1 VRLGAVLAAIALA
14 ATPAAC
20 GGDADDD
27 NPDYASQSSIK
38 PLAGNPGHHVVT
50 LTQTGADQV
59 GIKTQP
65 VTGTS
70 ELSVLPYASLLYDSD
85 GTTFVYVSPKPLTFT
100 YQRIN
105 LVKIVGER
113 IYFTAGPKVGTQVVT
128 SGVPQV
134 HGADIQL
141 EFGEIA

>member
-1 VRLGAVLAAIALA
+1 MLAAFALA
-14 ATPAAC
+14 ATTAAC

-27 NPDYASQSSIK
+27 EADYPSQSSIK
-38 PLAGNPGHHVVT
+38 PLAGSPGHHVVT

-65 VTGTS
+65 VSGTS
-70 ELSVLPYASLLYDSD
+70 ELSELPYASLLYDSD

-100 YQRIN
+100 YQKIN

-128 SGVPQV
+128 RGVPQV